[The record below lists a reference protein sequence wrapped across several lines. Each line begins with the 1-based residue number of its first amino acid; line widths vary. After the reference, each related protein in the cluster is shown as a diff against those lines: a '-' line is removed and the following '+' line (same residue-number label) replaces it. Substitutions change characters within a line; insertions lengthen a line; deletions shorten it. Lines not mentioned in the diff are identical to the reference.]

1 MASRRGAG
9 GVVDCGTAEE
19 DDPVTWETPDC
30 PVGGSGRRRTG
41 DPLRRA
47 VGCKRSDGRQRGGK
61 ATTGHRTDACPTGK
75 AWPRADRRRAE
86 AAGESEDRIRAM
98 KVGNG
103 LGTRTQRSKGGPC

>member
-1 MASRRGAG
+1 MASRRETG
-9 GVVDCGTAEE
+9 GVDDCGTAEE
-19 DDPVTWETPDC
+19 DDPVTWETPER

-47 VGCKRSDGRQRGGK
+47 VGGKRTGGRLRDGNVEV
-61 ATTGHRTDACPTGK
+61 HRNIACPTGK

>member
-1 MASRRGAG
+1 MASRRETG

-30 PVGGSGRRRTG
+30 PVGRSGRRRTG

-47 VGCKRSDGRQRGGK
+47 VGGKRTGGRPRDGIIEV
-61 ATTGHRTDACPTGK
+61 HRKDACPTGK
-75 AWPRADRRRAE
+75 ARPRADRRRAD
-86 AAGESEDRIRAM
+86 AAGESEGRIGAM

-103 LGTRTQRSKGGPC
+103 S